1 MSAPLLGDQG
11 VVLCFSRPICPE
23 HLRNEMLSSSVRGR
37 RRMGWK
43 DRPGSLAVGAVA
55 IGRGQVASVAP
66 LWTGSADGTP
76 GAELVLGDQ
85 MLSLGQSRACK
96 GRWPEL
102 GRNSLPQP
110 RVQAWPQR
118 AALPASA
125 AWGLA
130 HSAPPP
136 VRPSGGLAPSL
147 VPFSSP
153 HQLSPFPGAPRQPEP
168 GKRRPRAGGGVVGKG
183 RRAGVRG

>member
-23 HLRNEMLSSSVRGR
+23 HLRNEMLSSSVPR
-37 RRMGWK
+37 RRTGWK
-43 DRPGSLAVGAVA
+43 DRPGSLSMGAVA
-55 IGRGQVASVAP
+55 IGRGQVALVAP
-66 LWTGSADGTP
+66 LWAGSADGTQ
-76 GAELVLGDQ
+76 GAELVLGGQ

-102 GRNSLPQP
+102 GRNSLRQP

-153 HQLSPFPGAPRQPEP
+153 HQLSPFPERPDSQSLGRGGLGPEGAWWGR
-168 GKRRPRAGGGVVGKG
+168 GGG
-183 RRAGVRG
+183 RG